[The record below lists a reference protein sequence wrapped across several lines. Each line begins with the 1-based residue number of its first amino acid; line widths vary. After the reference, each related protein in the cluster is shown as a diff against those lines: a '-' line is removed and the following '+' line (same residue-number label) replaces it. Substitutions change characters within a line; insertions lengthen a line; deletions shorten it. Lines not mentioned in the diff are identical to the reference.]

1 MPTMPEKPA
10 GLRKEPPV
18 SEPEASGAMPQ
29 ASATAEPPEEPA
41 AERMGSKGLP
51 VAPNT
56 GLRVLPPAAHSGV
69 LVLPKMMA
77 PAARSRA
84 TEPWSATGTLSRNR
98 GLP

>member
-1 MPTMPEKPA
+1 MPTMPQKPA

-18 SEPEASGAMPQ
+18 SEPEANGAMPQ
-29 ASATAEPPEEPA
+29 AKAAAEPPEEPA
-41 AERMGSKGLP
+41 AERSGSNGLP

-84 TEPWSATGTLSRNR
+84 TDAWSATGTLSARI

>member
-1 MPTMPEKPA
+1 MPAYAA
-10 GLRKEPPV
+10 GLRRLPPV

-41 AERMGSKGLP
+41 AERIGSNGLP

-69 LVLPKMMA
+69 LVLPKMIA

-84 TEPWSATGTLSRNR
+84 TEAWSAAGILSARI

>member
-1 MPTMPEKPA
+1 MPEKPA
-10 GLRKEPPV
+10 GLRKLPPV

-41 AERMGSKGLP
+41 AERIGSNGFP

-56 GLRVLPPAAHSGV
+56 GLRVLAPAAHSGV

-77 PAARSRA
+77 RAARSRD
-84 TEPWSATGTLSRNR
+84 TEAWSAAGTLSARI

>member
-1 MPTMPEKPA
+1 
-10 GLRKEPPV
+10 
-18 SEPEASGAMPQ
+18 MPQ
-29 ASATAEPPEEPA
+29 ASATAEPPDEPA

-51 VAPNT
+51 VAPKT

-69 LVLPKMMA
+69 LVLPKMTA

-84 TEPWSATGTLSRNR
+84 IELWSAAGTLSRNK

>member
-1 MPTMPEKPA
+1 
-10 GLRKEPPV
+10 
-18 SEPEASGAMPQ
+18 MPQ

-41 AERMGSKGLP
+41 AERWGSNALP
-51 VAPNT
+51 VAPWT

-84 TEPWSATGTLSRNR
+84 TDPASAVGVWFANTGPPQVVRRPLVSWGSLITTRR
-98 GLP
+98 PIPRPPP